1 MESYMINYVCAT
13 QGVLLLPFAPAF
25 ILINPFSRSLFGFA
39 WSTVLL
45 IFLILAVTPCATDL
59 NCTRVARPTVTSNID
74 IISIASTGG
83 NYKRTTYTGASGFS
97 TGILRGALIT
107 VTGADDPAYNGS
119 FYVTSVTSTTIVVR
133 SFANSAPESST
144 DAVISSYIN
153 YNSLRDTQ
161 KAFSKAV
168 LIFYLLF
175 LFFAIWGRLFLCKTQ
190 ATRKGYLGNVAEGL
204 NRTYT
209 IPSDSNSFNSTTA
222 TKRDSETK
230 QEIERIKQNDS
241 YKHDL
246 MLQEARNQVEQA
258 KLKAKSLVYSDT
270 YNNKINTTNNNYS
283 NRSSIQ
289 IQNTNRNQTENEGL
303 LDTVSSIANNAVNSA
318 TSFLEEVL
326 LGDSSTNQNNNKT
339 YRTSSFT
346 RNTNTSYV

>member
-1 MESYMINYVCAT
+1 MSAMESYMVNYVCAT

-59 NCTRVARPTVTSNID
+59 NCTRIAQPTVTTSID

-83 NYKRTTYTGASGFS
+83 NYKRTTYTGASGFAS
-97 TGILRGALIT
+97 GILKGALIT
-107 VTGADDPAYNGS
+107 VTGADDAAYNGS
-119 FYVTSVTSTTIVVR
+119 FYVTEVTSTTIVVR
-133 SFANSAPESST
+133 SFSNSSPESST
-144 DAVISSYIN
+144 DAIISSYIN

-161 KAFSKAV
+161 KAFSKAI

-190 ATRKGYLGNVAEGL
+190 ATRKGYLGNIGEGL
-204 NRTYT
+204 NKTYT
-209 IPSDSNSFNSTTA
+209 IPDSNSFNSTTI
-222 TKRDSETK
+222 TKRDTQTK
-230 QEIERIKQNDS
+230 QEIERIKENDLN
-241 YKHDL
+241 KHDL

-258 KLKAKSLVYSDT
+258 KLKAKSLIYSDT
-270 YNNKINTTNNNYS
+270 YNTKNSIENTRKS
-283 NRSSIQ
+283 
-289 IQNTNRNQTENEGL
+289 QTENEGL

-326 LGDSSTNQNNNKT
+326 LGDSNTTQTTQNVSKT
-339 YRTSSFT
+339 YSSSST
-346 RNTNTSYV
+346 KNSSTKNSNTSYV

>member
-1 MESYMINYVCAT
+1 MSAMESYMINYVCAT

-59 NCTRVARPTVTSNID
+59 NCTRIAQPTVTTSID
-74 IISIASTGG
+74 ITSIASTGG

-97 TGILRGALIT
+97 SGILKGALIT
-107 VTGADDPAYNGS
+107 VTGADDAAYNGS
-119 FYVTSVTSTTIVVR
+119 FYVTEVTSTTIVVR
-133 SFANSAPESST
+133 SSSNSSPESNT
-144 DAVISSYIN
+144 DAIISSYIN

-161 KAFSKAV
+161 KAFSKAI

-190 ATRKGYLGNVAEGL
+190 ATRKGYLGNIGEGL
-204 NRTYT
+204 NKTYT
-209 IPSDSNSFNSTTA
+209 IPDSINYNSTSA
-222 TKRDSETK
+222 TKRDTQTK
-230 QEIERIKQNDS
+230 QEIERIKQNDLN
-241 YKHDL
+241 KHDL

-258 KLKAKSLVYSDT
+258 KIKAKSLVYSDV
-270 YNNKINTTNNNYS
+270 YNTNTRT
-283 NRSSIQ
+283 RS

-303 LDTVSSIANNAVNSA
+303 FDTISSISSIANNAVNSA

-326 LGDSSTNQNNNKT
+326 LGDSNTNQTNTN
-339 YRTSSFT
+339 YTSSLRT
-346 RNTNTSYV
+346 TNNTNTSYV